1 MTVRMTISMTEEH
14 AEQVEQLVKSG
25 EYASSSEVLRHGL
38 RLLAAE
44 RVAAEQNQK
53 EHKARLKA
61 IKADLKQRLAGEF
74 VPEDIASKWLE
85 NERLVRA
92 KQSQEK

>member
-14 AEQVEQLVKSG
+14 AEQVETLVSSG

-44 RVAAEQNQK
+44 REQKAHARAEH
-53 EHKARLKA
+53 EERLNA
-61 IKADLKQRLAGEF
+61 IRADLKERLKGPFMTRE
-74 VPEDIASKWLE
+74 EGTKWLE
-85 NERLVRA
+85 EQRRNRDSDQKDV
-92 KQSQEK
+92 